1 MRITILLSD
10 REDTATRLFRPTSF
24 SITLIVI
31 FYLSPA
37 GDNMNIFLN
46 ENWKDLLKEF
56 GPPIGDALG
65 TIMKN
70 TLESVSDLVPYEFI
84 FPLS

>member
-1 MRITILLSD
+1 MLNYGNFPRTYICVCYFF
-10 REDTATRLFRPTSF
+10 LF
-24 SITLIVI
+24 I
-31 FYLSPA
+31 

-56 GPPIGDALG
+56 GPAIGDAFG

-70 TLESVSDLVPYEFI
+70 TLGSVSDLVPYEFI
-84 FPLS
+84 FPTS